1 MIVAADSRRPRALKG
16 RDLARLQ
23 AASLLAVVTD
33 LFLRGEIDREDVAEV
48 RRFVVW
54 LARASRR
61 WRRARR

>member
-1 MIVAADSRRPRALKG
+1 MRALDSRRRRALKG

-23 AASLLAVVTD
+23 AASLLAIVTA

-61 WRRARR
+61 WTRARR